1 MRQAAERSEEREQL
15 EVCGKMGKIGG
26 MRLKELGGGRKGGIK
41 RGWDKQKGRVTERE
55 ERGKNTEMNRE
66 IETSFYYLFLL
77 SLSLPLRL
85 FILLPVFHPASPLL
99 FVTLRWKRGRGRRRG
114 KPSGPTSIDRS
125 NWTHRK
131 S

>member
-1 MRQAAERSEEREQL
+1 M
-15 EVCGKMGKIGG
+15 GKMGGT
-26 MRLKELGGGRKGGIK
+26 RLKEPGRGKKGGIK
-41 RGWDKQKGRVTERE
+41 RGWDKQRGRVAERE
-55 ERGKNTEMNRE
+55 ERGKNIEMKRE

-77 SLSLPLRL
+77 SLSSPLSSSL
-85 FILLPVFHPASPLL
+85 SFHSASPLL
-99 FVTLRWKRGRGRRRG
+99 SVSLRRKRGRGRRRG